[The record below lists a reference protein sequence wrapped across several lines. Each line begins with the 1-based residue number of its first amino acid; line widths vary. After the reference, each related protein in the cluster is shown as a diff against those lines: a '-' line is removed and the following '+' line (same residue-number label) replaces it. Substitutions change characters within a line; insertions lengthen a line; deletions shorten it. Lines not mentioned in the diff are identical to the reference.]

1 MCPADDNGIHTKLT
15 VTTIL
20 SCIVMRMNDLIL
32 WCKYIAYT
40 QPLHCHFLLILPAEP
55 LQQETVQPSV
65 TSSGCGEKTTA
76 ISWNTASLS
85 TAPHNKMYI
94 RNAWKSRQTIL
105 NQGKVVVVA
114 ENIEVASSS
123 SQRQAH
129 HIHLH
134 LHNLE
139 SLHLHTRTVRYLHT
153 LLQSQP
159 VEATNLLGSTKTHDP
174 LFYMLPR
181 NLDRFNV
188 DPELALFWGKTRGIP
203 RTQCRVWSHYLRW
216 GIYSL

>member
-1 MCPADDNGIHTKLT
+1 MWWTWRCWQHPQMFKSYEETHPFAMCPADDNGIHTKLT

-40 QPLHCHFLLILPAEP
+40 QPLHCHFLLIIQTEP

-85 TAPHNKMYI
+85 TAPRNKMYI
-94 RNAWKSRQTIL
+94 RNAWKSRQTML
-105 NQGKVVVVA
+105 NQCKVVVVA
-114 ENIEVASSS
+114 ENIKVAS

-134 LHNLE
+134 NLE
-139 SLHLHTRTVRYLHT
+139 SLHLHTQAVRYLHT

-159 VEATNLLGSTKTHDP
+159 VFGLPNVLGSTKTHGSTVLHAAMEP
-174 LFYMLPR
+174 
-181 NLDRFNV
+181 
-188 DPELALFWGKTRGIP
+188 
-203 RTQCRVWSHYLRW
+203 WSL
-216 GIYSL
+216 